1 MVKTATQKMEEIMK
15 LIDNYAEVQNKRDAM
30 KIREDIK
37 NYIYYL
43 TRDEDQIT
51 YIKLTGV

>member
-1 MVKTATQKMEEIMK
+1 MVKTEYQKMEEIMK
-15 LIDNYAEVQNKRDAM
+15 LIDNYANKKNKRDAM